1 MPIDPKLL
9 KAARLLLEISQ
20 DELAQTAGIS
30 RRTLVRLETL
40 SPDASF
46 RSIGAVRKALESY
59 GVIFIEDGEYS
70 GLRLPNHLLSQAEIS

>member
-1 MPIDPKLL
+1 MIHPKLL

-20 DELAQTAGIS
+20 DDLATTAGIS

-46 RSIGAVRKALESY
+46 RSVGAVQRALESH
-59 GVIFIEDGEYS
+59 GVIFIEDGEALGFKLARS
-70 GLRLPNHLLSQAEIS
+70 HFSTPAD